1 MTHDRQADKS
11 WWCDQTRTSRKLTG
25 GIKVLKFHCVHAW
38 TKRHSVSEVAMAAE
52 LSDHVYRHHSRHPY
66 KCLQSTDLL
75 FTHLITQ
82 FKKRAPKS
90 VLHYIGIMLPH
101 WWVLQLLH
109 SNTLYLPKTSTNT
122 TNRSV
127 SCLSVLADMKLALLG
142 TSSTSDCLQ

>member
-90 VLHYIGIMLPH
+90 VLHYIGIMHLTGGSFSYCTAILFTCPKHLPTQRTE
-101 WWVLQLLH
+101 VFLVCQ
-109 SNTLYLPKTSTNT
+109 
-122 TNRSV
+122 
-127 SCLSVLADMKLALLG
+127 C
-142 TSSTSDCLQ
+142 